1 MTKKILT
8 LLLAISMVCT
18 SVFAVFAIDEVSV
31 NKSSKQSSAIN
42 TEDKESSVSDEL
54 NSQIPQA
61 TLQNGNNSGEKA
73 YPGKVTLV
81 GMWTDRSSKKID
93 EDREY
98 KSSNDKIGKPVVNGG
113 LLRGLAKTFLGWSDK
128 PPVDNGH
135 LAEGARYFS
144 PEDTIGTVFPDGISE
159 GAKLYAVYF
168 SLLDNDAPFTSDL
181 DNMSIRKFGEKFN
194 ELINK
199 NKVIINKSISGEES
213 RSDTPNYRDT
223 INENNRTILDY
234 YKNKVNN
241 EVILSSEFSM
251 DPTIA
256 LITYRNPVG
265 SSQVRPILSR
275 DYKERKGDNGEF
287 NTADGKDAG
296 YTYVDLNV
304 ELDEGFEIPEI
315 LYLEFFGYSW
325 RPLYVMNENKEQLEI
340 LDPNNDASLGRD
352 KNSFNSLVNN
362 TNPRV
367 RFGIRPN
374 GASNITVRM
383 ILRES
388 ENEKILENNIIPD
401 EGKTITE
408 TILNN
413 MELKSLSKNDIKQM
427 RNDLN
432 DEELDK
438 RVIRISDKKAREL
451 ANSNGEKTLKV
462 NGNIKGHMFVSAG
475 EIKKGPFT
483 IKLKSD
489 TDIREI
495 KANVLEFGY
504 IQNSVYY
511 KFVSGTKG
519 KKLPDEIITKLPENK
534 LANDKKGV
542 LDQDKITLSKY
553 KDVKVSD
560 GVWSF
565 RTWYVTD
572 DKFENDPNLKAVTK
586 EALVNS
592 PDDLYLLGV
601 WIFKADKTSKVKKTP
616 QTSDNQPISLALAL
630 AIASATSMVLLQK
643 KRKKIQIKSDK

>member
-265 SSQVRPILSR
+265 SSQVRL
-275 DYKERKGDNGEF
+275 
-287 NTADGKDAG
+287 
-296 YTYVDLNV
+296 
-304 ELDEGFEIPEI
+304 
-315 LYLEFFGYSW
+315 
-325 RPLYVMNENKEQLEI
+325 
-340 LDPNNDASLGRD
+340 
-352 KNSFNSLVNN
+352 SLV
-362 TNPRV
+362 
-367 RFGIRPN
+367 
-374 GASNITVRM
+374 
-383 ILRES
+383 
-388 ENEKILENNIIPD
+388 
-401 EGKTITE
+401 
-408 TILNN
+408 
-413 MELKSLSKNDIKQM
+413 
-427 RNDLN
+427 
-432 DEELDK
+432 
-438 RVIRISDKKAREL
+438 
-451 ANSNGEKTLKV
+451 
-462 NGNIKGHMFVSAG
+462 
-475 EIKKGPFT
+475 
-483 IKLKSD
+483 
-489 TDIREI
+489 
-495 KANVLEFGY
+495 
-504 IQNSVYY
+504 
-511 KFVSGTKG
+511 
-519 KKLPDEIITKLPENK
+519 EIIRKE
-534 LANDKKGV
+534 
-542 LDQDKITLSKY
+542 
-553 KDVKVSD
+553 
-560 GVWSF
+560 
-565 RTWYVTD
+565 
-572 DKFENDPNLKAVTK
+572 KAIM
-586 EALVNS
+586 ESLI
-592 PDDLYLLGV
+592 LLMAKMQV
-601 WIFKADKTSKVKKTP
+601 IH
-616 QTSDNQPISLALAL
+616 
-630 AIASATSMVLLQK
+630 M
-643 KRKKIQIKSDK
+643 

>member
-1 MTKKILT
+1 MTKNILT
-8 LLLAISMVCT
+8 LLLAISIVCT
-18 SVFAVFAIDEVSV
+18 SVFAVFAVDEVSV
-31 NKSSKQSSAIN
+31 NKSIEQSSAIN
-42 TEDKESSVSDEL
+42 TQDENELININENKLNNRKDEL
-54 NSQIPQA
+54 NSQIFQSTPPQ
-61 TLQNGNNSGEKA
+61 GNNSGDKA
-73 YPGKVTLV
+73 YPANVTLV
-81 GMWTDRSSKKID
+81 GMWTGGSSKKVD
-93 EDREY
+93 EEREY
-98 KSSNDKIGKPVVNGG
+98 KSSNNKIGKPVFNEG

-128 PPVDNGH
+128 PPVNNGH
-135 LAEGARYFS
+135 LAPGARYFS
-144 PEDTIGTVFPDGISE
+144 PEDTIGTVFPDGITE

-168 SLLDNDAPFTSDL
+168 SLLDNDAPFTSDF
-181 DNMSIRKFGEKFN
+181 DNMSINKFGEKFN

-199 NKVIINKSISGEES
+199 NEVIINNSISGEDS
-213 RSDTPNYRDT
+213 RSDTPNYEDT
-223 INENNRTILDY
+223 INKNTRTILDY

-256 LITYRNPVG
+256 LITYRNPKG

-275 DYKERKGDNGEF
+275 DYKERKSDIGEF
-287 NTADGKDAG
+287 NNADGKDAG

-340 LDPNNDASLGRD
+340 LDPNNDASLGKD

-367 RFGIRPN
+367 RFAIRPN

-388 ENEKILENNIIPD
+388 DNEKILEENIIPD
-401 EGKTITE
+401 RGKTITE

-413 MELKSLSKNDIKQM
+413 MELKSLSRNDIKEM

-495 KANVLEFGY
+495 KANVLELGY

-519 KKLPDEIITKLPENK
+519 KELPDEIINKLPENK

-542 LDQDKITLSKY
+542 LDQDKIALAKY

-565 RTWYVTD
+565 RTWNVTN
-572 DKFENDPNLKAVTK
+572 DKFENDPN
-586 EALVNS
+586 
-592 PDDLYLLGV
+592 
-601 WIFKADKTSKVKKTP
+601 
-616 QTSDNQPISLALAL
+616 
-630 AIASATSMVLLQK
+630 
-643 KRKKIQIKSDK
+643 